1 MTTKAEKAAPAGGTT
16 VITTIAG
23 SRARNMVDE
32 KVEEWIARIGPPI
45 CFGAITWLVWQH
57 AFIRLVWP
65 EGAWSSH
72 DGPVD
77 VMEFD
82 RE

>member
-1 MTTKAEKAAPAGGTT
+1 MTTKAEKAAPAGGTN

-23 SRARNMVDE
+23 SRGCNVGDE
-32 KVEEWIARIGPPI
+32 IVEEWIARIGPPI